1 MTDITA
7 GGGGRTAGEA
17 GGAAGTSGSFGMKDS
32 PGSDDAS
39 RGGELSE
46 DAGVAAERER
56 LARQLR
62 ETRMQLAMTQTRLAA
77 LEQSATM
84 KFGRTVANA
93 AKKPWPR
100 GALLPRD
107 LYRLWKD
114 RGAPKSGAANAAT
127 ALANAQ
133 LADLKGTG
141 GRFLSALTAPG
152 VLWVAD
158 PALALS
164 GVGAIGGGGAAAT
177 GAGLVIAGAISEL
190 GCATLA
196 PDAVVHPLLPHDA
209 DVLLEGTG
217 ADLVLIEAAALLPGT
232 GWAYATD
239 PAAADRGRRLARLIV
254 LARSLGKPV
263 VFVRNV
269 PATLMPGI
277 GWLAASCDAVVDG
290 DLGVQLARFNPIG
303 VSVARPTAPVYAGE
317 RDPREAPAVR
327 VLLDSLTGSVAN
339 RGNPPVRL
347 VPAPAGRSWRSLPS
361 LYRDH
366 GVFVTASAAQG
377 REQLACGA
385 RVIGPLGSLGSGTSA
400 SAVREELAAARAEA
414 PASPGEVR
422 VWLRDIFA
430 KHATP
435 ARLAAIARAAG
446 LSAGLNGGAAGGL
459 AAGRQVAVLT
469 VVRDA
474 AQARGLAAALLAQ
487 RLRPAE
493 VVAAADDPH
502 AVPAVRDALGALT
515 DHDIRVVVVPS
526 LTSGSALGTGGV
538 EWARPLAR
546 LAAAPWVAPWTA
558 DGGQPPEHL
567 LDLACARECAQA
579 DAVGFGAVE
588 YEFTRWLDEPALI
601 RAALLAPSGSAAGD
615 WGSHGLRLF
624 TVTPTTGTPT
634 TGTPTTGTPA
644 TGTPTT
650 GIPRSEH

>member
-1 MTDITA
+1 MTDSTPP
-7 GGGGRTAGEA
+7 GSTGA
-17 GGAAGTSGSFGMKDS
+17 GGAAAGGAGEIIGSFGIS
-32 PGSDDAS
+32 ETSATDDPS
-39 RGGELSE
+39 RGGDLSE
-46 DAGVAAERER
+46 DAGIAAERER

-93 AKKPWPR
+93 ARKPWPR

-114 RGAPKSGAANAAT
+114 RGAPKSGAANAAN
-127 ALANAQ
+127 ALANAR

-152 VLWVAD
+152 VLSLAD

-164 GVGAIGGGGAAAT
+164 GAAAIGGGAAAAT
-177 GAGLVIAGAISEL
+177 GAGLVITGAISEL

-217 ADLVLIEAAALLPGT
+217 ADLVLVEAAALLPGAP
-232 GWAYATD
+232 WAYATD

-263 VFVRNV
+263 VLVRNV

-277 GWLAASCDAVVDG
+277 GWLAASCDAVIDG
-290 DLGVQLARFNPIG
+290 GLGVQLARFNPIG
-303 VSVARPTAPVYAGE
+303 ASVARPTVPVYAGE

-327 VLLDSLTGSVAN
+327 ALLDSLTSSAANGGSPA
-339 RGNPPVRL
+339 VRL
-347 VPAPAGRSWRSLPS
+347 VPGPAARSWRSLPA

-377 REQLACGA
+377 REQVASGA
-385 RVIGPLGSLGSGTSA
+385 RVIGPLASGTDA
-400 SAVREELAAARAEA
+400 SAVRAELAAAREES

-422 VWLRDIFA
+422 VWLRDIFTD
-430 KHATP
+430 HATP
-435 ARLAAIARAAG
+435 ARLAAIARTAG
-446 LSAGLNGGAAGGL
+446 LSGSLSLAGGL
-459 AAGRQVAVLT
+459 AGGIAAGRQVAVLT

-474 AQARGLAAALLAQ
+474 GQAGRLAAAMLAQ

-493 VVAAADDPH
+493 VVAAVADGAAADATLDS
-502 AVPAVRDALGALT
+502 AVMAAVRDALGRLA
-515 DHDIRVVVVPS
+515 DHDIRVVVVPD
-526 LTSGSALGTGGV
+526 GQGADRDA

-546 LAAAPWVAPWTA
+546 LASAPWAAPWTA

-567 LDLACARECAQA
+567 LDLACARECALA

-588 YEFTRWLDEPALI
+588 YEFTRWLDQPALV
-601 RAALLAPSGSAAGD
+601 RTALLAPGGPATGD
-615 WGSHGLRLF
+615 WGNHGLRLF
-624 TVTPTTGTPT
+624 TVTPN
-634 TGTPTTGTPA
+634 
-644 TGTPTT
+644 
-650 GIPRSEH
+650 